1 MNGPALATSF
11 HLVSELVLAREREP
25 VDYHRAYYA
34 VRGAMREFGPRLEN
48 GTPPDEVALMAIAAS
63 SIILL
68 RAVLA
73 TKTSGAPLPESVD
86 VDPPPDPGTGPSVD
100 GRRHN

>member
-1 MNGPALATSF
+1 MIGPALGTSF
-11 HLVSELVLAREREP
+11 HLVSELVLEKEKEP
-25 VDYHRAYYA
+25 EDYHRAYYA
-34 VRGAMREFGPRLEN
+34 VRGAMREFGPRLES
-48 GTPPDEVALMAIAAS
+48 GAPPDEVTLMAIAAS

-86 VDPPPDPGTGPSVD
+86 VDPPPERGTGPSVD